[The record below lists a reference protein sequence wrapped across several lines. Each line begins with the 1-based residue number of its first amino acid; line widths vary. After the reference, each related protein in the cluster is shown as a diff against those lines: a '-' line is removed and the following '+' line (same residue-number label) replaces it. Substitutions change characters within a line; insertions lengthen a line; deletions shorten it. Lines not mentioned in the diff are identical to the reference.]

1 MNDGRVILNISV
13 PTAIGKQ
20 IDILAK
26 KENKTRSELIRE
38 AFRIYRFQSSWARI
52 RTLGEQ
58 TAQRM
63 GLESYDDIEKTA
75 G

>member
-1 MNDGRVILNISV
+1 MNNGRVILNISV
-13 PTAIGKQ
+13 PAIIGKQ
-20 IDILAK
+20 IDSLAAE
-26 KENKTRSELIRE
+26 ENKTRSELMRE
-38 AFRIYRFQSSWARI
+38 AFRLYRFQNSWAKI

-63 GLESYDDIEKTA
+63 GLESYDDIEKIA